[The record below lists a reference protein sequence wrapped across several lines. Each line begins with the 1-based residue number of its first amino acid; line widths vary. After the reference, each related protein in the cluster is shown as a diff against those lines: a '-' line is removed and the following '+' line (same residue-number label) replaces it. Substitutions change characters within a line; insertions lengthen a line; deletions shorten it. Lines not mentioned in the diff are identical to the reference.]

1 MPSIGTLARMKA
13 ILMFLAALAL
23 TSCLSAEPRGTAI
36 SAAPAPQTAGV
47 TTPADHLGRPVGA
60 DHTLAD
66 WGEVSSWFQILSDQ
80 SPRVRT
86 AVIGETTE
94 GRDFL
99 LSVISS
105 EQNLASLDQIRTDNF
120 LIADPR
126 GRTDEQLAAALER
139 GKVVIFISIAMHAT
153 ECAGPQFGMEL
164 AHRLATDESE
174 LYRSIR
180 ENVVVLMAPSL
191 NPDGQ
196 DHVTEWYR
204 ETVGTPY
211 EASDLLKLYQYYAGH
226 DNNRDWFM
234 LTQAETRIV
243 TDQLYRVWKPQV
255 YWDVHQQGST
265 RERFFVPPFRDPLDP
280 NLEPRVITAIDALGS
295 RALFDLTQA
304 GFTGVSTGVSYDMW
318 WNGGN
323 RNVPVRHGIIGLLT
337 EAASADLATP
347 KFIPRDELRA
357 PSGLG
362 SYAPSNRFPA
372 PWPGGWWRIR
382 DIIEYELAFAD
393 SLLGSLAREPEL
405 WLANSAAASQRAT
418 FELSQEAP
426 RAWILPSDNRD
437 PDASARLVDS
447 LMAGGVE
454 VHVAQGP
461 VQADGRTWPAGSVV
475 ILREQPYGT
484 HVKDLMEVQRYPAG
498 DPPYDVAG
506 WTLPYLLG
514 VHRVECVAVPEGELT
529 LAASTG
535 EALAAF
541 DGARDTTGGAID
553 TAAMSSW
560 ARIFQLASLEEDV
573 HFHTSGERAGLV
585 TRGGT
590 EAGQRTRQDA
600 QGEGREQDAEGERAA
615 QAPTARHLVRT
626 PRVGLYA
633 PWRGDMNE
641 GWMRYTLDQFSGLDY
656 LRVRNEHLR
665 GGALANDIDVLIL
678 PGTSSRSLDDGRG
691 TGTVP
696 TDFTGGLDPE
706 GAVAIEEFVREGGT
720 LIAVDAS
727 ASWAIELFGLP
738 LEDTTRGEG
747 AGGFSCP
754 GSVLRGVPV
763 AGAELC
769 AGLPSSVPLFFS
781 NSRAWSV
788 TKRDEDAR
796 ARSLAGDPQVLLRY
810 APTRLLLS
818 GWIAEPER
826 IADRAA
832 WVRVPY
838 GAGEVHC
845 FAFRPQYRGWS
856 QSTMHLLFRSI
867 LSASF

>member
-1 MPSIGTLARMKA
+1 MPPIGTLARMKA
-13 ILMFLAALAL
+13 TTILLATLVL
-23 TSCLSAEPRGTAI
+23 TSCLSASPRQADASRAI
-36 SAAPAPQTAGV
+36 DAPAGTV
-47 TTPADHLGRPVGA
+47 TTPEAHLGRPVGA
-60 DHTLAD
+60 DGTLAD
-66 WGEVSSWFQILSDQ
+66 WAEVSSYFHQLGAQ
-80 SPRVRT
+80 SARVQT
-86 AVIGETTE
+86 EVIGETTE

-105 EQNLASLDQIRTDNF
+105 EQNLVSLDRIRTDNR

-126 GRTDEQLAAALER
+126 GRTDEQLEAALER

-164 AHRLATDESE
+164 AYRIATDESE
-174 LYRSIR
+174 LYRKIR

-243 TDQLYRVWKPQV
+243 TEQLYRVWKPQV

-295 RALFDLTQA
+295 RALFDLTKA

-337 EAASADLATP
+337 EAASANLATP
-347 KFIPRDELRA
+347 IFLPRDELRA
-357 PSGLG
+357 PRGLG
-362 SYAPSNRFPA
+362 GYAPSNRFPA

-393 SLLGSLAREPEL
+393 SLLGSLAREPRL
-405 WLANSAAASQRAT
+405 WLANSAAASQRAVY
-418 FELSQEAP
+418 ELAEEAP

-437 PDASARLVDS
+437 RDASQRLVNS
-447 LMAGGVE
+447 LMHGGVE
-454 VHVAQGP
+454 VHVAQTE

-484 HVKDLMEVQRYPAG
+484 HVKDLLEVQRYPAG

-506 WTLPYLLG
+506 WTLPFLLG
-514 VHRVECVAVPEGELT
+514 VHRVECVAVPEGELK
-529 LAASTG
+529 LASSGG

-541 DGARDTTGGAID
+541 KGARDTTGGAID
-553 TAAMSSW
+553 TATTSSW
-560 ARIFQLASLEEDV
+560 ARIFKLASLEEGV
-573 HFHTSGERAGLV
+573 HFHTSGDRAGLV
-585 TRGGT
+585 TRDGT
-590 EAGQRTRQDA
+590 AQVTESESDA
-600 QGEGREQDAEGERAA
+600 QPLLLQ
-615 QAPTARHLVRT
+615 RT

-641 GWMRYTLDQFSGLDY
+641 GWMRYVLDQFSGLDY

-665 GGALANDIDVLIL
+665 GGALAKDIDVLIL
-678 PGTSSRSLDDGRG
+678 PGTSSRSLDAGRG

-738 LEDTTRGEG
+738 LEDTTRGED

-754 GSVLRGVPV
+754 GSVLRGVPS
-763 AGAELC
+763 ASADLC

-781 NSRAWSV
+781 NSRAWSL
-788 TKRDEDAR
+788 TKRDEDQR
-796 ARSLAGDPQVLLRY
+796 AQSLAGDPEVLLRY
-810 APTRLLLS
+810 APTRILLS

-826 IADRAA
+826 IADHAA

-856 QSTMHLLFRSI
+856 QATMHLLFRSI
-867 LSASF
+867 LSAAV

>member
-1 MPSIGTLARMKA
+1 MNAITTL
-13 ILMFLAALAL
+13 LAALAL
-23 TSCLSAEPRGTAI
+23 TSCLGAEPRVTA
-36 SAAPAPQTAGV
+36 SEPPASQPEVQEQTGV
-47 TTPADHLGRPVGA
+47 TTPEAHLGRPVGA
-60 DHTLAD
+60 DGTLAD
-66 WGEVSSWFQILSDQ
+66 WAEVSSWFQLLGEQ
-80 SPRVRT
+80 SARVQT
-86 AVIGETTE
+86 EVIGETTE

-105 EQNLASLDQIRTDNF
+105 EQNLASLEQIRTDNW

-126 GRTDEQLAAALER
+126 GRTEERLEAALER

-164 AHRLATDESE
+164 AHRIATDESE

-196 DHVTEWYR
+196 DHVTNWYR

-243 TDQLYRVWKPQV
+243 TEQLYRVWKPQV

-337 EAASADLATP
+337 EAASANLATP
-347 KFIPRDELRA
+347 IFLPRDELRA
-357 PSGLG
+357 PRGLG
-362 SYAPSNRFPA
+362 GYAPSNRFPA

-393 SLLGSLAREPEL
+393 SLLGSLAREPRL
-405 WLANSAAASQRAT
+405 WLENSAAASQRAVY
-418 FELSQEAP
+418 ELSQEAP

-437 PDASARLVDS
+437 PDASFRLVDS
-447 LMAGGVE
+447 LMRGGVE
-454 VHVAQGP
+454 VHVAQSE

-484 HVKDLMEVQRYPAG
+484 HVKDLLEVQRYPAG

-506 WTLPYLLG
+506 WTLPFLLG
-514 VHRVECVAVPEGELT
+514 VHRVECVAVPEGDLK
-529 LAASTG
+529 LASSAG

-541 DGARDTTGGAID
+541 EGARDTSGGAID
-553 TAAMSSW
+553 TAATKSW
-560 ARIFQLASLEEDV
+560 ARIFKLASLEGDV
-573 HFHTSGERAGLV
+573 HFHTSGELAGLV

-590 EAGQRTRQDA
+590 IAGEAA
-600 QGEGREQDAEGERAA
+600 GESADQESGASSLELQ
-615 QAPTARHLVRT
+615 RT

-641 GWMRYTLDQFSGLDY
+641 GWMRYMLDEFSGLDY
-656 LRVRNEHLR
+656 LRIRNEHLR
-665 GGALANDIDVLIL
+665 GGALANDLDVLIL
-678 PGTSSRSLDDGRG
+678 PGTSSRSLDAGRG

-727 ASWAIELFGLP
+727 AAWAIELFGLP
-738 LEDTTRGEG
+738 LEDTTRGDD

-754 GSVLRGVPV
+754 GSVLRGVPE
-763 AGAELC
+763 ADADLC

-781 NSRAWSV
+781 RSRAWSV
-788 TKRDEDAR
+788 TKRDDEAR
-796 ARSLAGDPQVLLRY
+796 TQSLAGDPEVLMRY
-810 APTRLLLS
+810 APTRVLLS

-826 IADRAA
+826 IANQAA

-845 FAFRPQYRGWS
+845 FAFRPHYRGWS
-856 QSTMHLLFRSI
+856 QASLHLLFRSI
-867 LSASF
+867 LSAAV

>member
-1 MPSIGTLARMKA
+1 MKA
-13 ILMFLAALAL
+13 TLMLLAALAL
-23 TSCLSAEPRGTAI
+23 TSCLSAEPRQ
-36 SAAPAPQTAGV
+36 AAPAADAARQAAGV
-47 TTPADHLGRPVGA
+47 TTPAEHLGRPVGA

-66 WGEVSSWFQILSDQ
+66 WGEVSSWFRLLSEQ

-86 AVIGETTE
+86 EVIGKTTE
-94 GRDFL
+94 DRDFL

-105 EQNLASLDQIRTDNF
+105 EENLASLDRIRADNWT
-120 LIADPR
+120 IADPR
-126 GRTDEQLAAALER
+126 GRTDEQLEQALAR
-139 GKVVIFISIAMHAT
+139 GKVVIFVSIAMHAT

-174 LYRSIR
+174 AYRKIR
-180 ENVVVLMAPSL
+180 ENVVVLLAPSL

-234 LTQAETRIV
+234 LTQDETRIV
-243 TDQLYRVWKPQV
+243 TEQLYRVWKPQV

-295 RALFDLTQA
+295 RALFDMTQA

-323 RNVPVRHGIIGLLT
+323 RNVPVRHGIVGLLT
-337 EAASADLATP
+337 EAASANLATP
-347 KFIPRDELRA
+347 MFIPRDELRA

-382 DIIEYELAFAD
+382 DIIDYELAFAD
-393 SLLGSLAREPEL
+393 SLLGSLAREPRL
-405 WLANSAAASQRAT
+405 WLENSAAAAQRAT
-418 FELSQEAP
+418 YELSQEAP

-437 PDASARLVDS
+437 RDASLRLVDT
-447 LMAGGVE
+447 LMRGGVE
-454 VHVAQGP
+454 VHVAQGE
-461 VQADGRTWPAGSVV
+461 VRADGRTWPAGSVV

-514 VHRVECVAVPEGELT
+514 VHRVECIAAPEGELK
-529 LAASTG
+529 LASSSG
-535 EALAAF
+535 EALEAF
-541 DGARDTTGGAID
+541 AGVRDTSGGAID
-553 TAAMSSW
+553 TAAMRSW
-560 ARIFQLASLEEDV
+560 ARIFQLAGLEEGV
-573 HFHTSGERAGLV
+573 LFHTRGERAGLV

-590 EAGQRTRQDA
+590 VAGEEVSREGANDAKEGAREAAKDA
-600 QGEGREQDAEGERAA
+600 KGGAEDSRVAVELR
-615 QAPTARHLVRT
+615 RT

-641 GWMRYTLDQFSGLDY
+641 GWMRWTLDEYSGLEY
-656 LRVRNEHLR
+656 VRVRNEHLR
-665 GGALANDIDVLIL
+665 AGALAKDLDVLIL
-678 PGTSSRSLDDGRG
+678 PGTSSRGLDDGRG
-691 TGTVP
+691 AGTVP
-696 TDFTGGLDPE
+696 SDFTGGLDPE

-727 ASWAIELFGLP
+727 ASWAVELFGLP

-747 AGGFSCP
+747 AGAFSCP

-788 TKRDEDAR
+788 TKRDDDAR
-796 ARSLAGDPQVLLRY
+796 AQSLAGEPEVLLRY

-818 GWIAEPER
+818 GWISEPER
-826 IADRAA
+826 IEGRAA

-838 GAGEVHC
+838 GAGDVHC

-856 QSTMHLLFRSI
+856 QATMHLLFRSI